1 VRTPDAFRRSLDE
14 PDAHLHVTGFTD
26 RSVVLVLTRDG
37 LEARRRAEVW
47 VRALGGQQPFT
58 HGFTEAVRASVRRVA
73 MAVRFAAVIAPV
85 TRTQSSVRRV
95 SPSRG
100 LG

>member
-1 VRTPDAFRRSLDE
+1 VAF
-14 PDAHLHVTGFTD
+14 
-26 RSVVLVLTRDG
+26 VLIRDG
-37 LEARRRAEVW
+37 LEAGGGPRCGVG
-47 VRALGGQQPFT
+47 ALGGQQPFT

-85 TRTQSSVRRV
+85 TRTQSSERRV